1 VVMVKVT
8 CLCTATVQLTCLGFF
23 DKQTEVVKISISMPP
38 VSNNCCL
45 VEGNFVVKVS
55 SLLLQPLEGGD
66 ELPYNNLTTVLY
78 LFSH

>member
-1 VVMVKVT
+1 MVKVT

-38 VSNNCCL
+38 VS
-45 VEGNFVVKVS
+45 